1 MPPVLAQNI
10 LADDSSFSFSH
21 YKAIKV
27 SDLINK
33 RMIVFI
39 ALTIAAILTAA
50 SYIGEGQAK
59 YIRDNWSE
67 MRCNPVYMVMP
78 AVINLETDVATNF
91 FSCITKSF
99 NDYAGLSMDGMN
111 SQMSLVGDSLGSI
124 TTAMSDMRGMMG
136 ETRGGFMMVFQMV
149 FGKIQN
155 LMSTMQ
161 YLMIR
166 IRTLMGRI
174 VGVFA
179 SLIYAFYA
187 GEQSAESAW
196 NGPIGKVVRI
206 L

>member
-1 MPPVLAQNI
+1 MI
-10 LADDSSFSFSH
+10 L
-21 YKAIKV
+21 
-27 SDLINK
+27 
-33 RMIVFI
+33 FI
-39 ALTIAAILTAA
+39 AFTIAAILTAGA
-50 SYIGEGQAK
+50 YFAENQAK
-59 YIRDNWSE
+59 YVKDNWSE
-67 MRCNPVYMVMP
+67 MRCNPAFMIMP
-78 AVINLETDVATNF
+78 AFIDLGTDVGTNF
-91 FSCITKSF
+91 INCITKSF
-99 NDYAGLSMDGMN
+99 SDFAGLSMDGMN
-111 SQMSLVGDSLGSI
+111 SQMSIVGDSLGTI
-124 TTAMSDMRGMMG
+124 GTAMSDMRGMMG

-155 LMSTMQ
+155 LMSSMQ

-196 NGPIGKVVRI
+196 NGPIGTVARV